1 MNHDLTRR
9 DFLRRSAATSL
20 LAAAGLGLPGGV
32 ALGQTP
38 IRRRPAARLKTS
50 LNAYSFNDAL
60 LPTKDGK
67 PPAMS
72 LFDALEFCADNDF
85 DAIDAT
91 GYYFPG
97 YPQAPS
103 EEYLAKFKRRA
114 FELGVEISGTGIRN
128 NFASSNKAA
137 RAADVKLAKV
147 WIEVA
152 AKLGAPVLR
161 VFAGQ
166 EEKNADREEVGKWMA
181 EDLRTCAEYGR
192 RFGVM
197 VGLQHH
203 GDFLKTAEQTL
214 RIVEMAN
221 SSWLGVVVDTG
232 NLPKDTYNE
241 IAALMRQ
248 AVSFQIKEHPLGEE
262 SPVRFD
268 LVRFAKIVRDAGYR
282 RYLPVE
288 TFPARGVKYEPL
300 KSVPRFHAEVKA
312 AFAQT

>member
-1 MNHDLTRR
+1 MNQDLTRR
-9 DFLRRSAATSL
+9 DFFRRSAGISV
-20 LAAAGLGLPGGV
+20 LAAAGLGLPGGA
-32 ALGQTP
+32 ALGQVP
-38 IRRRPAARLKTS
+38 MRRRGGFKLKTS
-50 LNAYSFNDAL
+50 LNAYSFNEAL

-72 LFDALEFCADNDF
+72 LFDALEFCADNEF

-97 YPQAPS
+97 YPQAPT
-103 EEYLAKFKRRA
+103 EEHIAKFKRRA
-114 FELGVEISGTGIRN
+114 FELGLEISGTGIRN
-128 NFASSNKAA
+128 NFASSNKVG
-137 RAADVKLAKV
+137 RAADVRLAKV

-166 EEKNADREEVGKWMA
+166 EEKGADREEVGKWMA

-192 RFGVM
+192 RFGVV
-197 VGLQHH
+197 VGVQHH

-214 RIVEMAN
+214 RMVEMVN

-232 NLPKDTYNE
+232 NLPKDTYTE

-248 AVSFQIKEHPLGEE
+248 AVSFQIKEKPLGQD

-268 LVRFAKIVRDAGYR
+268 LVRFAKIVRDSGYR

-288 TFPARGVKYEPL
+288 TLPSPGVKYEPL
-300 KSVPRFHAEVKA
+300 KSVPRFHAEVRA